1 MANGTIYR
9 LSYLCFLW
17 NSPLHRSY
25 TYSGSENVCLQASGE
40 TTAGESNLK
49 TDIFWSE
56 YVFVSTVYISPMVE
70 VGIPKIIYLNH
81 LRNDTEK
88 LLHDDVNVRKSN
100 FYYYSRKYLI
110 KVHQLELI
118 KNGKVVPTHNIV
130 SPITGSI
137 LAKQHSKVLGR

>member
-1 MANGTIYR
+1 M
-9 LSYLCFLW
+9 
-17 NSPLHRSY
+17 SY
-25 TYSGSENVCLQASGE
+25 TYSGSENVCLRASGE

-56 YVFVSTVYISPMVE
+56 YVSTVYISPMVE

-110 KVHQLELI
+110 KVHTSW
-118 KNGKVVPTHNIV
+118 N
-130 SPITGSI
+130 S
-137 LAKQHSKVLGR
+137 